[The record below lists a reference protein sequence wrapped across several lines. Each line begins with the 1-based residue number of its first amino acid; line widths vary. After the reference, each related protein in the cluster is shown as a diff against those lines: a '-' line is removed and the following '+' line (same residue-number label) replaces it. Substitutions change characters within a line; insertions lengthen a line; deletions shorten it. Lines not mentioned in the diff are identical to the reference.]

1 MVADVVMFNSDEA
14 IFGSQYFSCP
24 VTDESILI
32 IKMLVKEQ
40 KLMRFHF
47 FLRTIHI
54 RFASV
59 YDFE

>member
-47 FLRTIHI
+47 FL
-54 RFASV
+54 
-59 YDFE
+59 